1 MSGDLLSSKV
11 VAEEEEPQVRG
22 IPSAPTSVAGA
33 VGLAE
38 RGPIGQAVLC
48 TSFEEYRATFGGF
61 TPDSDLA
68 LAAMGFFENGGTHL
82 WAVRTAHYEDAS
94 DPESHTATPAAAALT
109 TGGGPTPAVVRGTL
123 RPPFTLA
130 DGQRLEVSANG
141 AEAVDVVFSCT
152 AASVSAGRPG
162 PYALTAG
169 QSLRVR
175 VDDGRDVFILFSEED
190 FDNITQAT
198 AQEVAAVL
206 NAGLI
211 GGRATVEAGVLRIA
225 SDTQGASSRLEV
237 GDALANTVFGFAG
250 GPQVGNGNV
259 QSLRAVE
266 LAEVRALVEAAVAGV
281 RVAPSSLGALQLLT
295 QSTGPGASLR
305 VQGDAGSGLGLDAL
319 LHTGDASGATDVLH
333 LEARDA
339 GAYANR
345 LEVEV
350 RPPTNGAPETFDVL
364 VLEDG
369 AYRESFPNLSSARG
383 DARYV
388 ERVLNDERTGSTY
401 VRAFMVQPDAIPDV
415 QTVALSGGADG
426 LVGLDDTDFIG
437 SEAGRSGLLRARRS
451 AGPLPSPRARSR
463 HARRPQRHGAL
474 LRGGAR
480 RPRLRRPRLARG
492 LQRHGHRLLRL
503 AGGRPRRAL

>member
-1 MSGDLLSSKV
+1 MSRELLSSKV
-11 VAEEEEPQVRG
+11 VVVEEEPRVRG

-48 TSFEEYRATFGGF
+48 TSFEEYQSTFGGF

-68 LAAMGFFENGGTHL
+68 LAAMGFFENGGSHL
-82 WAVRTAHYEDAS
+82 WVVRTVHYEDAS
-94 DPESHTATPAAAALT
+94 IPESHTATRAAAALT
-109 TGGGPTPAVVRGTL
+109 TGGGPMPAVVRGTL

-130 DGQRLEVSANG
+130 AGQHLEVSVNG
-141 AEAVDVVFSCT
+141 AEAVDVVFSGV
-152 AASVSAGRPG
+152 AAAVVAGRPG
-162 PYALTAG
+162 PYALTTG
-169 QSLRVR
+169 QSLRLR
-175 VDDGRDVFILFSEED
+175 VDDGRDVFIPFHEGD
-190 FDNITQAT
+190 FDDITQAT
-198 AQEVAAVL
+198 AHEVAAVL
-206 NAGLI
+206 NAGII
-211 GGRATVEAGVLRIA
+211 GGRVTVEDGVLRIA

-237 GDALANTVFGFAG
+237 GDEVAGDVFGFPG
-250 GPQVGNGNV
+250 GPQVGSGNV

-281 RVAPSSLGALQLLT
+281 RAAPSSLGTLHLLT
-295 QSTGPGASLR
+295 LTTGPGASLR
-305 VQGDAGSGLGLDAL
+305 VQGDASSGLGLDSL

-350 RPPTNGAPETFDVL
+350 RSATNGAPDTFDVL

-369 AYRESFPNLSSARG
+369 TYRESFPNLSSSEG

-401 VRAFMVQPDAIPDV
+401 VRAFMVQPDAVPGV

-426 LVGLDDTDFIG
+426 LVGLDDADFIG
-437 SEAGRSGLLRARRS
+437 SEAGRSGLLRARRG
-451 AGPLPSPRARSR
+451 AGPLPPPGARTR

-474 LRGGAR
+474 LRGGEG
-480 RPRLRRPRLARG
+480 RPGVRHSRLARG

>member
-1 MSGDLLSSKV
+1 MSRELLSSKIV
-11 VAEEEEPQVRG
+11 VEEEEPRVRG

-48 TSFEEYRATFGGF
+48 TSFEEYQATFGGF

-68 LAAMGFFENGGTHL
+68 LAAMGFFEQGGSHF
-82 WAVRTAHYEDAS
+82 WAVRTVHYEDAS
-94 DPESHTATPAAAALT
+94 DSESHTATRAAAALT

-130 DGQRLEVSANG
+130 DGQRLGVSLSG
-141 AEAVDVVFSCT
+141 TETVDVVFSGT

-175 VDDGRDVFILFSEED
+175 VDDGRDVLIPFNEED
-190 FDNITQAT
+190 FGDIAQAT
-198 AQEVAAVL
+198 ALEVAAVL

-211 GGRATVEAGVLRIA
+211 GARATVEAGVLRIA

-237 GDALANTVFGFAG
+237 GDAVANTVFGFAG
-250 GPQVGNGNV
+250 GPQVGSGNV

-266 LAEVRALVEAAVAGV
+266 LAEVRALVEAVVAGV

-305 VQGDAGSGLGLDAL
+305 VQGDAGPGLGLDAL
-319 LHTGDASGATDVLH
+319 LHTGDASGATDILH

-350 RPPTNGAPETFDVL
+350 RPATNGAPDTFDVL

-369 AYRESFPNLSSARG
+369 TYRESFPNLSSAED
-383 DARYV
+383 DARYA
-388 ERVLNDERTGSTY
+388 ERILNDERTGSSY
-401 VRAFMVQPDAIPDV
+401 VRAFMVQPGAFPDE
-415 QTVALSGGADG
+415 QTVSLSGGTDG
-426 LVGLDDTDFIG
+426 LVGLNDADFIG

-451 AGPLPSPRARSR
+451 AGPLHPPGARAR

>member
-1 MSGDLLSSKV
+1 MSRELLSSKIV
-11 VAEEEEPQVRG
+11 VEEEEPRVRG

-68 LAAMGFFENGGTHL
+68 LAAMGFFENGGSHL
-82 WAVRTAHYEDAS
+82 WVVRTAHYEDAS
-94 DPESHTATPAAAALT
+94 NPDSHTATRAAAALT
-109 TGGGPTPAVVRGTL
+109 TGGGPTPAAVRGTL

-130 DGQRLEVSANG
+130 DSQRLEVSVNG
-141 AEAVDVVFSCT
+141 AEAVDVVFSGSP
-152 AASVSAGRPG
+152 ASVTAGRPG
-162 PYALTAG
+162 PYAPTAG
-169 QSLRVR
+169 KALRVR
-175 VDDGRDVFILFSEED
+175 VDGGRDVFISFNEGD
-190 FDNITQAT
+190 FDDIAQAT

-206 NAGLI
+206 NAGLV
-211 GGRATVEAGVLRIA
+211 GGRATVEDGVLRIA

-237 GDALANTVFGFAG
+237 GDEVAGTVFGFPG
-250 GPQVGNGNV
+250 GPQVGSGNV

-305 VQGDAGSGLGLDAL
+305 VQGDASSGLGLDTF
-319 LHTGDASGATDVLH
+319 LHAGDASGATDVLH

-350 RPPTNGAPETFDVL
+350 RPPTNGAPDTFDVL

-388 ERVLNDERTGSTY
+388 ERILNDERTGSTY
-401 VRAFMVQPDAIPDV
+401 VRAFMVQPDAIPDE

-426 LVGLDDTDFIG
+426 LVGLDDMDFIG
-437 SEAGRSGLLRARRS
+437 SEAGRSGLLRARRR
-451 AGPLPSPRARSR
+451 AGPHGAPSTRAS

-474 LRGGAR
+474 LRGGPR

>member
-1 MSGDLLSSKV
+1 
-11 VAEEEEPQVRG
+11 
-22 IPSAPTSVAGA
+22 
-33 VGLAE
+33 
-38 RGPIGQAVLC
+38 
-48 TSFEEYRATFGGF
+48 
-61 TPDSDLA
+61 
-68 LAAMGFFENGGTHL
+68 
-82 WAVRTAHYEDAS
+82 
-94 DPESHTATPAAAALT
+94 
-109 TGGGPTPAVVRGTL
+109 
-123 RPPFTLA
+123 
-130 DGQRLEVSANG
+130 NG
-141 AEAVDVVFSCT
+141 AEAVDVVFSGT

-162 PYALTAG
+162 PYTLTAG

-175 VDDGRDVFILFSEED
+175 VDDGRDVFIPFSEED
-190 FDNITQAT
+190 FGDITQAT

-206 NAGLI
+206 NSGLI

-225 SDTQGASSRLEV
+225 NDTQGASSRLEV
-237 GDALANTVFGFAG
+237 GDAVANTVFGFAG
-250 GPQVGNGNV
+250 GPQVGSGNV
-259 QSLRAVE
+259 QRLRAVE

-305 VQGDAGSGLGLDAL
+305 VQGDAASGLGLDAL

-401 VRAFMVQPDAIPDV
+401 VRAFMVQPDAIPDE

-451 AGPLPSPRARSR
+451 AGPLPSPGARAR

-474 LRGGAR
+474 LRGGER